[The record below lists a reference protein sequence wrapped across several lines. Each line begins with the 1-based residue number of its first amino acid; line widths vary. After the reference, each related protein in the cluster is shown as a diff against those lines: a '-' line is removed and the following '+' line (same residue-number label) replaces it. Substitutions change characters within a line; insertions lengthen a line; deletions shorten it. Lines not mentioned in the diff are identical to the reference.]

1 MAGPND
7 SLTPEQR
14 LLQLIEK
21 DEPAANKDPSGS
33 VAVAGDK
40 KGSQSGKA
48 VVEPPDEPSLFSPSA
63 MKGRIA
69 YLKEQWDSF
78 SKGSGTSIDLKKVN
92 QVLLGI
98 TLLVTAILVVSLLI
112 EFFTTRKYLKY
123 KEGETAKPFV
133 ELTLPEGKSAEVD
146 LLTDDARRNVFVPYV
161 EKAEVRA
168 EKESELSIKLAELMK
183 DYKLAGISLNPTD
196 PKRTFCMIEDIKK
209 NVTSF
214 LKVGDSIAGLTVTQI
229 KTDSVILEHEKE
241 KIELR

>member
-14 LLQLIEK
+14 LLQLIEQ
-21 DEPAANKDPSGS
+21 DSPAVKKASDS
-33 VAVAGDK
+33 VAVEHE
-40 KGSQSGKA
+40 
-48 VVEPPDEPSLFSPSA
+48 EPGEKSSKTIALPDLPSLFSLSA
-63 MKGRIA
+63 MKGKFA
-69 YLKEQWDSF
+69 YWREQWESF
-78 SKGSGTSIDLKKVN
+78 SKESKTSIDLKKIN

-98 TLLVTAILVVSLLI
+98 TLFVTAIFVVLLLV

-123 KEGETAKPFV
+123 KESETAKPFV

-146 LLTDDARRNVFVPYV
+146 LLEDDNRRNVFVPYV
-161 EKAEVRA
+161 EKAEEKA
-168 EKESELSIKLAELMK
+168 DKESQLSIKLAELMK
-183 DYKLAGISLNPTD
+183 DYRLTGISLNPTN

-214 LKVGDSIAGLTVTQI
+214 LKVGDSLSGLTVTQI